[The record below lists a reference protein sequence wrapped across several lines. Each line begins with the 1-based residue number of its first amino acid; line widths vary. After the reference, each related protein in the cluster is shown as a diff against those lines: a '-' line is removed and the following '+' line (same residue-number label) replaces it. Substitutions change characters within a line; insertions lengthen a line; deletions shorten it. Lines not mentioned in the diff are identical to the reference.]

1 MTNAL
6 LIKDEGYM
14 LSVSFPSRTTLLDF
28 LDSDLKHSRSNIDHK
43 INIYPDQLDSFRS
56 WASERRLEI
65 FEYQSQVA

>member
-14 LSVSFPSRTTLLDF
+14 LSISFPSRTTLLDF
-28 LDSDLKHSRSNIDHK
+28 LDSDMNYSKSNVDHK
-43 INIYPDQLDSFRS
+43 VNIYPEQLELFKS
-56 WASERRLEI
+56 WANERGLEM

>member
-14 LSVSFPSRTTLLDF
+14 LSISFPSRTTLLDF
-28 LDSDLKHSRSNIDHK
+28 LESDLKFSRSNIDHK
-43 INIYPDQLDSFRS
+43 VNIYHDQLDSFKT
-56 WASERRLEI
+56 WANNKGLEM

>member
-14 LSVSFPSRTTLLDF
+14 LSISFPSQTTLLDF
-28 LDSDLKHSRSNIDHK
+28 LDSDMTYSKSNVDHK
-43 INIYPDQLDSFRS
+43 VNIYPEQPESFKS
-56 WASERRLEI
+56 WANEKGLEM

>member
-14 LSVSFPSRTTLLDF
+14 LSISFPSRTTLLDF
-28 LDSDLKHSRSNIDHK
+28 LESDLKFSKSNVDHK
-43 INIYPDQLDSFRS
+43 VNIYHDQLELFKS
-56 WASERRLEI
+56 WANERGLEM

>member
-14 LSVSFPSRTTLLDF
+14 LSISFPSRTTLLDF
-28 LDSDLKHSRSNIDHK
+28 LDSDLKYSKSNVDHK
-43 INIYPDQLDSFRS
+43 VNIYHDQLDSFKS
-56 WASERRLEI
+56 WASEKGLEM

>member
-14 LSVSFPSRTTLLDF
+14 LSISFPSRTTLLDF
-28 LDSDLKHSRSNIDHK
+28 LESDLKFSRSNIDHK
-43 INIYPDQLDSFRS
+43 VNIYHDQLDSFKT
-56 WASERRLEI
+56 WANDKGLEM